1 LRCTAKE
8 FQIRLSRN
16 RTPQGPEVE
25 KARILLHKNV
35 FLTRQNSG
43 HFLLSLFFGVLG
55 TLTFAGATERDFCA
69 KKGHSLARAMFCRF
83 LGCVFS

>member
-1 LRCTAKE
+1 MAGE

-35 FLTRQNSG
+35 FLKTQNSG
-43 HFLLSLFFGVLG
+43 HFFLSLFIGVLG
-55 TLTFAGATERDFCA
+55 PLTFAGATNRDLCA
-69 KKGHSLARAMFCRF
+69 KKGRSLARAMLCNL
-83 LGCVFS
+83 LGCVLS